1 MPEALRNIFR
11 RKLRTGLTIFGI
23 TIGIFALVVLG
34 AMAEKVNL
42 LVAGAEEFFSDRIA
56 ITEEGGHPFA
66 TSDLISESLA
76 DRARGVE
83 GVACVE
89 RSITML
95 LDPDEAFSFGMPRM
109 ISGIDVAERRL
120 CEEVAPS
127 RSVKMNFARG
137 GWWEEGERGK
147 TVLGVDVADSL
158 EADVGDTVTMR
169 DHQFQVV
176 GVLERTLTGPD
187 SLAFI
192 PLEDARV
199 LLAEDRAIYREID
212 LSDKVDSIYV
222 IPEEGVDPEALAEE
236 IQARNPD
243 LEVLSPSELIQPLRT
258 PTQIFNF
265 MIFGAALVAL
275 IVGGLSVINTMVMS
289 VSERVRE
296 IGIRKAVG
304 ASDFDIL
311 REYLLESA
319 LIGILGGLIGLGLGA
334 VAVAIL
340 NDLAREAAGTAIFV
354 ITLRLLVGSL
364 LFAAVLGTLAGF
376 FPSLRAARLRPVEA
390 LKAE

>member
-1 MPEALRNIFR
+1 MPEALRNILR

-34 AMAEKVNL
+34 AMAEKINL
-42 LVAGAEEFFSDRIA
+42 LVAGAEEYLSDRIA

-66 TSDLISESLA
+66 SSDLIPEGWA
-76 DRARGVE
+76 DRVRDVE

-89 RSITML
+89 RSISML

-127 RSVKMNFARG
+127 RTVEMKFSRG
-137 GWWEEGERGK
+137 DWWEEGERGK
-147 TVLGVDVADSL
+147 AVLGVDVADYL

-169 DHQFQVV
+169 GQEFQVV

-192 PLEDARV
+192 SLEDARV

-222 IPEEGVDPEALAEE
+222 IPEEDVDPEALAEE
-236 IQARNPD
+236 IQAQNPD
-243 LEVLSPSELIQPLRT
+243 LGVLSPSELLQPLQT

-296 IGIRKAVG
+296 IGIKKAVG
-304 ASDFDIL
+304 ATDLDIL

-319 LIGILGGLIGLGLGA
+319 LIGVLGGLIGLGLGA
-334 VAVAIL
+334 LAVALL
-340 NDLAREAAGTAIFV
+340 NNLAREAAGTAIFV
-354 ITLRLLVGSL
+354 ITLRLLLGSL

-376 FPSLRAARLRPVEA
+376 FPSLRASRLRPVEA